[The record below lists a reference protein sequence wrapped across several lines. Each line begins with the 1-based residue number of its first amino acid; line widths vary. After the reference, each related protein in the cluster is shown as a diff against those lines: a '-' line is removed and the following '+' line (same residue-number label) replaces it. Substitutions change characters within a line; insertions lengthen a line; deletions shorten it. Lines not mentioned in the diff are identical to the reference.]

1 MSNDGVRFTVS
12 FAIHPDKFNE
22 FESTVQAM
30 ISGTR
35 KEPGALAY
43 DFYLSSDRKKCRL
56 IEVYKNADAVLAHM
70 TGPVVKELV
79 PKLVQTASVAG
90 FEVYGDPGAKAAEVL
105 AGFGAEIF
113 NNWHALGL

>member
-1 MSNDGVRFTVS
+1 MSSHEVRFTVS
-12 FAIHPDKFNE
+12 LAINADKFNE

-30 ISGTR
+30 VSGTR

-43 DFYLSSDRKKCRL
+43 DFYLSADRTKCRL

-113 NNWHALGL
+113 HMWQALGR